1 MSQLI
6 AALTLVVLLQSPPP
20 THVLDG
26 HFTEWEAPPA
36 APDDGTG
43 LIRAV
48 RVSDDPHY
56 VYVQIDLDQPRT
68 LQWLEEE
75 LRLEFDLD
83 AKARSG
89 FSGYGGMNGVEAVVV
104 FSPIDQKTGRTR
116 AGSAVYGA
124 GQNGDAIRAT
134 VDALGVVAM
143 PTHSGDRFE
152 IRLDRSPAFRSD
164 AFRMQCLT
172 RDAANVQ
179 DQTPLIEYEFKTRR
193 SSRPAAVL
201 KDPAAPKAKDEF
213 RVVSWNGEHGAL
225 FKNSAPFA
233 RSFEALNPDIVLLQE
248 LPDKLNPRELSD
260 WFDQLKGTD
269 SWTSCVGGR
278 SLCVAVATPHPMKAV
293 AELAPVRKLQ
303 PQGSG
308 SVVRAT
314 GGLIQIGT
322 RTVLAVSVH
331 LKCCG
336 RLGSSEDQK
345 RRSEVEAI
353 HEAVRLAIERHQPDS
368 VVIGGDFNLVGG
380 PGVLNT
386 LARNLAP
393 GGGDLVVS
401 EPLRPMGDSTT
412 TWGRDG
418 EFFVPGRLD
427 FILYDEGLSSSS
439 EDILDIEQMGARW
452 RRTHR
457 IPETPPSDHLPIK
470 VDLGWK
476 KRGSKTDAR

>member
-6 AALTLVVLLQSPPP
+6 TALLLVVFLQSPPP
-20 THVLDG
+20 SHVLDG
-26 HFTEWEAPPA
+26 RFAEWEVPPA
-36 APDDGTG
+36 APDDGAG

-48 RVSDDPHY
+48 RVSDDPHH

-89 FSGYGGMNGVEAVVV
+89 FNGYGGMRGVEAVVV
-104 FSPIDQKTGRTR
+104 FSPMDPKTGRTR

-124 GQNGDAIRAT
+124 GQDGNAIRAT

-172 RDAANVQ
+172 RNAANVQ

-193 SSRPAAVL
+193 NTRPAEIL
-201 KDPAAPKAKDEF
+201 KDPATPKNEGEF

-225 FKNSAPFA
+225 FKNSIPFA
-233 RSFEALNPDIVLLQE
+233 RSLEALNPDIVLLQE
-248 LPDKLNPRELSD
+248 LPDKLEPGKLSN
-260 WFDQLKGTD
+260 WFDQLEGRR
-269 SWTSCVGGR
+269 SWTSAVGGR
-278 SLCVAVATPHPMKAV
+278 SLCVAVATPHPMKV
-293 AELAPVRKLQ
+293 VPELAPVRKLQ

-314 GGLIQIGT
+314 GGLIQIGK

-353 HEAVRLAIERHQPDS
+353 HEAVRVAIERHQPDA

-380 PGVLNT
+380 PGILTT

-393 GGGDLVVS
+393 GGGDLIVS

-418 EFFVPGRLD
+418 ESFVPGRLD
-427 FILYDEGLSSSS
+427 FILYGGGLDSTS
-439 EDILDIEQMGARW
+439 EDILDVEQLGPRW

-457 IPETPPSDHLPIK
+457 IPEIPPSDHLPIK
-470 VDLGWK
+470 VDLDWTS
-476 KRGSKTDAR
+476 RGSKPDAR